1 MAGIEEAG
9 ERALAKLERLLPA
22 RLRGRAGAVSAATV
36 TPRSARQGVDVEV
49 LATVAAACR
58 AHEVLRFDYARNDG
72 EVGRRT
78 VEPLGMVHTGRH
90 WYLVAWDVD
99 RRDWRTFRVDRLASR
114 PVAAGRFTPRPAPA
128 EDLAA
133 SSPGARPSPPTRC
146 TPRCSSTR
154 RSRSSPSASP
164 PAAASSSRPG
174 PTRAG

>member
-1 MAGIEEAG
+1 GGAGG
-9 ERALAKLERLLPA
+9 RALARLGARLPA
-22 RLRGRAGAVSAATV
+22 RLRGGAGAVSAATV
-36 TPRSARQGVDVEV
+36 TPRSGRQGIDVEV

-90 WYLVAWDVD
+90 WYLVAWAVD
-99 RRDWRTFRVDRLASR
+99 RRDSRTFRADRLAR
-114 PVAAGRFTPRPAPA
+114 PRRRPWRP
-128 EDLAA
+128 